1 MRALLTALLFAAT
14 AQLTSA
20 ETATAPSTISAGHI
34 SVIEADFINADTK
47 QKAKMLCAGCHGEDG
62 SGDRAYGPDSNWGT
76 PMIRGLKT
84 DYFQQQLKRYRSGE
98 RIQSSTSGQPGEMNQ
113 IMASEALSDEVVSEL
128 ANYYASL
135 SQLPLHDAP
144 SAHMSPDK
152 KASFDRGEATFNQ
165 QCIACHGAKGQGL
178 AGTPY
183 PHLAGQIAIYVEKR
197 LKFYS
202 GDTSNQPPLLMTT
215 ILSASPLSDQQIQD
229 IGLYLENLVGPR

>member
-20 ETATAPSTISAGHI
+20 GTATEPSTISAGHI

-135 SQLPLHDAP
+135 GQLPLHDAP
-144 SAHMSPDK
+144 SAHLSSDK
-152 KASFDRGEATFNQ
+152 KASFDRGETTFNQ
-165 QCIACHGAKGQGL
+165 QCTACHGAKGQGL
-178 AGTPY
+178 A
-183 PHLAGQIAIYVEKR
+183 
-197 LKFYS
+197 
-202 GDTSNQPPLLMTT
+202 
-215 ILSASPLSDQQIQD
+215 
-229 IGLYLENLVGPR
+229 